1 MTDAH
6 AADDHATP
14 LTPAERDDL
23 IPTYITVRGELNE
36 LEQKNIATADRW
48 AFSRRHV
55 VTRDR
60 FSEFASPNVRPC
72 LAMGRKV
79 PDH

>member
-23 IPTYITVRGELNE
+23 IPTYITVRGELDE
-36 LEQKNIATADRW
+36 IEQQKSFTSAAWR
-48 AFSRRHV
+48 
-55 VTRDR
+55 
-60 FSEFASPNVRPC
+60 E
-72 LAMGRKV
+72 
-79 PDH
+79 